1 MTPTQQRRTADA
13 VVDALNRMDTEA
25 IISYRDPSCLRHI
38 HPISLSYPPQDN
50 AAYLDKMNSF
60 KAIFQNIRF
69 EVTDVVED
77 IPNRKICMWVL
88 AKADTLAGEYN
99 NEYVWNIEFN
109 ESGEKI
115 VGWKEFVDVGTAR
128 DFLPKLRKEMQKI
141 KEKQM
146 AEGASN

>member
-13 VVDALNRMDTEA
+13 LVDAFNRMDTEA
-25 IISYRDPSCLRHI
+25 IVSYRDPSCLRHF
-38 HPISLSYPPQDN
+38 HPISLGYPPQDN

-60 KAIFQNIRF
+60 KAVFQNLRL

-77 IPNRKICMWVL
+77 VPNRKICMWL
-88 AKADTLAGEYN
+88 LTKADTLAGEYN

-128 DFLPKLRKEMQKI
+128 DFLPKLRKELQKE

-146 AEGASN
+146 GESASN

>member
-1 MTPTQQRRTADA
+1 
-13 VVDALNRMDTEA
+13 MDTEA
-25 IISYRDPSCLRHI
+25 IVSYRDPSCLRYF
-38 HPISLSYPPQDN
+38 HPISLGYPPQDN

-60 KAIFQNIRF
+60 KAVFQNFRL

-77 IPNRKICMWVL
+77 VPNCKICMWLL

-128 DFLPKLRKEMQKI
+128 DFLPKLRKELQ
-141 KEKQM
+141 KEK
-146 AEGASN
+146 EK